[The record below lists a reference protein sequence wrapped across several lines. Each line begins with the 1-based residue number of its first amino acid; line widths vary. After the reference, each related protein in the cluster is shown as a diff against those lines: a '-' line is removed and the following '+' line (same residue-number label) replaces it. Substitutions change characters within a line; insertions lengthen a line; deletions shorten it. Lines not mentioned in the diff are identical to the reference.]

1 MNDIICPNCH
11 KAFKVDETGF
21 AEIIK
26 QVHNDQFEKELK
38 SKLDSEIKL
47 AEAKT
52 REVLQKELVRKDTEI
67 AKNSSEAEK
76 LLSNKELE
84 INKLRS
90 DVTNLQEQKKR
101 DIELTEANVKN
112 SLQTAL
118 SEKDLEINKLKLD
131 LNYLEKQK
139 EQEIQLIKSQVT
151 GNLEKEKS
159 SLELK
164 IAQSEKQ
171 FQLDKQKIA
180 IEYDAEL
187 KNKDYIIKSQN
198 EEIERQKDLKLKLS
212 TKMLGESLEQH
223 CENEFSKI
231 RPTSFPRCYFEK
243 DNDSKGGTK
252 GDYIF
257 RDYDE
262 LGNELISI
270 MFEMKNEADDTIV
283 KKKNTDFLQK
293 LDKDRNEKQCEYAIL
308 VSLLETDNEFY
319 NTGIVDLS
327 YKYPKMYVIR
337 PQYFIQIIG
346 LLRNAG
352 LNAVKYKQELL
363 LIKNQDIDITNF
375 QDKIDTFKEGF
386 FRNNDLASKHFT
398 TAIDSIDKAIKQ
410 LNNVK
415 DSLNSSQDN
424 LRRAG
429 EKLDDLTIK
438 KLIRNNPTMKEKFS
452 KLEQDKEEIS

>member
-11 KAFKVDETGF
+11 KAFKVDEAGF

-52 REVLQKELVRKDTEI
+52 REVLQKELVRKDIEI

-90 DVTNLQEQKKR
+90 DVANLQEQKKR

-262 LGNELISI
+262 SGNELISI
-270 MFEMKNEADDTIV
+270 MFEMKNEADDTII

-308 VSLLETDNEFY
+308 VSMLETDNEFY
-319 NTGIVDLS
+319 NTGIVDFS

-375 QDKIDTFKEGF
+375 QDKIDKFKEGF

-415 DSLNSSQDN
+415 DSLTSSQDN

-438 KLIRNNPTMKEKFS
+438 KLIHNNPTMKEKFS
-452 KLEQDKEEIS
+452 KLEQDKEEIN

>member
-139 EQEIQLIKSQVT
+139 EQEIELIKSQVT

>member
-76 LLSNKELE
+76 SLSNKESE

-90 DVTNLQEQKKR
+90 DITHLQEQKKR

-164 IAQSEKQ
+164 ISESEKQ

-180 IEYDAEL
+180 IEYNAEL
-187 KNKDYIIKSQN
+187 KNKDYIIKSKN

-270 MFEMKNEADDTIV
+270 MFEMKNEADDTII

-375 QDKIDTFKEGF
+375 QDKIDKFKEGF
-386 FRNNDLASKHFT
+386 FRNNDLASKHFI

-415 DSLNSSQDN
+415 DSLTSSQDN

-438 KLIRNNPTMKEKFS
+438 KLIHNNPTMKEKFS